1 MRYLCECSGASFNSQ
16 LRLGLC
22 SHVVVSKLD
31 SGNAKVAAARA
42 HLRGAVENGGER
54 VSKW

>member
-31 SGNAKVAAARA
+31 SANNKVAAARK
-42 HLRGAVENGGER
+42 HLSVAVENGGER
-54 VSKW
+54 VIKW